1 MRAIPANP
9 RPHGAYLPDMRFLPR
24 LLPFVILALLA
35 PFAGL
40 AARLQAAE
48 PLARLHKNGVTVVI
62 TLEQVAHGQG
72 VLVGT
77 FTPDA
82 KDDPLHLYG
91 IGLSGPVGVATC
103 IEIKAGEA
111 VRSSGALTA
120 DQQTHPLPGD
130 TPVPVYPP
138 GAVTVRLP
146 IALAASA
153 DGASQAVTVL
163 VSYMACTEK
172 FCLIPV
178 VKAALSVALPT
189 VAGAPAGAPPP
200 AAAISPEQLRAL
212 VRDELATERTQLV
225 KEVAAEIVHANE
237 RAAAEHGGIR
247 WSRPKDVKEVEL
259 LIDQAHRGHQ
269 SVLLDFTGPSC
280 LNCQTMEKTV
290 FRLPAV
296 VAAWNHA
303 AAISINT
310 DPPFD
315 ALADWQQ
322 QRFQTQNRPL
332 YVRLDADG
340 TSARWNQVFDPGDR
354 ATLERFLAFLGGGGG
369 SDQGTGH
376 SAGEFVWLA
385 LLGGLF
391 TLLMP
396 CTYPMI
402 PFTVNFFAKQAA
414 AGRRLAPLAAF
425 YAAGIISCFVGL
437 GVLITGVLGAN
448 LSTVSGHPITNLVIA
463 ALFAVLGLSL
473 LGAFLLRLP
482 AGLEDRLGGGRGG
495 YLGAL
500 VMGLTFAVTAFS
512 CTAPFAGSVLAAA
525 VAAGDANGWL
535 RAVIGMAIYS
545 SAIAVPFFFL
555 AISPT
560 ALSRLPRAGAW
571 MNEFKIVGGLLE
583 IAAALKFLAISDN
596 AWGWGV
602 VGRTFTISA
611 WSAICLL
618 LALYVLGLVRL
629 RGDERITEA
638 GLGRVFLA
646 LPFLAFGL
654 WFASGLC
661 GAHLG
666 MIEGF
671 FPGDN
676 APPGW

>member
-1 MRAIPANP
+1 MIRA
-9 RPHGAYLPDMRFLPR
+9 
-24 LLPFVILALLA
+24 
-35 PFAGL
+35 
-40 AARLQAAE
+40 
-48 PLARLHKNGVTVVI
+48 
-62 TLEQVAHGQG
+62 
-72 VLVGT
+72 
-77 FTPDA
+77 
-82 KDDPLHLYG
+82 
-91 IGLSGPVGVATC
+91 
-103 IEIKAGEA
+103 
-111 VRSSGALTA
+111 ALT
-120 DQQTHPLPGD
+120 
-130 TPVPVYPP
+130 
-138 GAVTVRLP
+138 
-146 IALAASA
+146 
-153 DGASQAVTVL
+153 
-163 VSYMACTEK
+163 VS
-172 FCLIPV
+172 
-178 VKAALSVALPT
+178 LPT
-189 VAGAPAGAPPP
+189 VALAPAGAPAPVQT
-200 AAAISPEQLRAL
+200 SPEQLRAL
-212 VRDELATERTQLV
+212 VHDELASARAELV
-225 KEVAAEIVHANE
+225 KEVGAELAQAAE
-237 RAAAEHGGIR
+237 RAAAERGGIR
-247 WSRPKDVKEVEL
+247 WSRPRDVAGVEG
-259 LIDQAHRGHQ
+259 LIERAKGAHQ

-296 VAAWNHA
+296 VAAWNRA

-322 QRFQTQNRPL
+322 ARFQTQNRPL

-340 TSARWNQVFDPGDR
+340 TVARWNQVFDPGDR
-354 ATLERFLAFLGGGGG
+354 ATLDRFLAFLGGGGG
-369 SDQGTGH
+369 SDQGTGR

-425 YAAGIISCFVGL
+425 YAAGIILCFVGL

-448 LSTVSGHPITNLVIA
+448 LSTVSGHPVTNLVIA
-463 ALFAVLGLSL
+463 ALFALLGLSL

-482 AGLEDRLGGGRGG
+482 AGLENRLGGGRGG

-535 RAVIGMAIYS
+535 RAVVGMAIYS

-571 MNEFKIVGGLLE
+571 MNEFKTVGGLLE

-602 VGRTFTISA
+602 VGRSFTISA
-611 WSAICLL
+611 WAAICLL
-618 LALYVLGLVRL
+618 LSLYVLGLVRL

-646 LPFLAFGL
+646 LPFLALAL

-671 FPGDN
+671 FPGDS

>member
-1 MRAIPANP
+1 MRI
-9 RPHGAYLPDMRFLPR
+9 LP
-24 LLPFVILALLA
+24 LLALILLA
-35 PFAGL
+35 PLAGL
-40 AARLQAAE
+40 AGRLQGGDA
-48 PLARLHKNGVTVVI
+48 LAQLHKNGVTVVI
-62 TLEQVAHGQG
+62 TLEPGAHGQG

-91 IGLSGPVGVATC
+91 IDLSGPIGVATR

-111 VRSSGALTA
+111 VHASGPLSA
-120 DQQTHPLPGD
+120 DQQPHPLPGD

-138 GAVTVRLP
+138 GAVTLRLP

-153 DGASQAVTVL
+153 DGASQPVTVL

-178 VKAALSVALPT
+178 TRAALTVALPT
-189 VAGAPAGAPPP
+189 VAGAAPVPP
-200 AAAISPEQLRAL
+200 ASASAIAPEQLRAL
-212 VRDELATERTQLV
+212 VRDELAAARPQLV
-225 KEVAAEIVHANE
+225 SEIAGEFAHASE
-237 RAAAEHGGIR
+237 RAAAERSGIH
-247 WSRPKDVKEVEL
+247 WSRPKDVTEVDQ
-259 LIDQAHRGHQ
+259 LIAQAKLRKQ

-296 VAAWNHA
+296 AAAWNRA
-303 AAISINT
+303 AAISVNT
-310 DPPFD
+310 DPPYD

-354 ATLERFLAFLGGGGG
+354 ATLERFLAFLGGGTG

-448 LSTVSGHPITNLVIA
+448 LSTVSGHPVTNLVIA

-495 YLGAL
+495 YFGAL
-500 VMGLTFAVTAFS
+500 VMGLTFAITAFS

-535 RAVIGMAIYS
+535 RAVVGMAIYS
-545 SAIAVPFFFL
+545 SAIAIPFFFL

-618 LALYVLGLVRL
+618 LTLYVLGLVRL
-629 RGDERITEA
+629 TGDERVSEA

-646 LPFLAFGL
+646 LPFLALGL

-671 FPGDN
+671 FPGDS

>member
-1 MRAIPANP
+1 
-9 RPHGAYLPDMRFLPR
+9 
-24 LLPFVILALLA
+24 
-35 PFAGL
+35 
-40 AARLQAAE
+40 
-48 PLARLHKNGVTVVI
+48 
-62 TLEQVAHGQG
+62 
-72 VLVGT
+72 
-77 FTPDA
+77 
-82 KDDPLHLYG
+82 
-91 IGLSGPVGVATC
+91 
-103 IEIKAGEA
+103 
-111 VRSSGALTA
+111 
-120 DQQTHPLPGD
+120 
-130 TPVPVYPP
+130 
-138 GAVTVRLP
+138 
-146 IALAASA
+146 
-153 DGASQAVTVL
+153 
-163 VSYMACTEK
+163 
-172 FCLIPV
+172 
-178 VKAALSVALPT
+178 
-189 VAGAPAGAPPP
+189 
-200 AAAISPEQLRAL
+200 
-212 VRDELATERTQLV
+212 
-225 KEVAAEIVHANE
+225 
-237 RAAAEHGGIR
+237 
-247 WSRPKDVKEVEL
+247 
-259 LIDQAHRGHQ
+259 
-269 SVLLDFTGPSC
+269 
-280 LNCQTMEKTV
+280 
-290 FRLPAV
+290 
-296 VAAWNHA
+296 
-303 AAISINT
+303 
-310 DPPFD
+310 
-315 ALADWQQ
+315 
-322 QRFQTQNRPL
+322 
-332 YVRLDADG
+332 
-340 TSARWNQVFDPGDR
+340 
-354 ATLERFLAFLGGGGG
+354 
-369 SDQGTGH
+369 
-376 SAGEFVWLA
+376 LA

-402 PFTVNFFAKQAA
+402 PFTVNFFAKQSA

-425 YAAGIISCFVGL
+425 YAAGIILCFVGL

-448 LSTVSGHPITNLVIA
+448 LSTVSGHPVTNLVIA

-525 VAAGDANGWL
+525 VSAGNANGWL
-535 RAVIGMAIYS
+535 RAVVGMAIYS

-571 MNEFKIVGGLLE
+571 MNEFKTVGGMLE

-629 RGDERITEA
+629 HGDERVSEA

-646 LPFLAFGL
+646 LPFLALGL

-661 GAHLG
+661 GANLG

-671 FPGDN
+671 FPGDS